1 MSRPI
6 KFGTDGWRAVIAD
19 DFTFPNVRACAQGV
33 ADYVKQRGLE
43 KRGVVVGY
51 DTRFLSDKFA
61 EAVAGVLAS
70 NGIPCYLCTR
80 PTPTPVVSYGIVTR
94 RAAGAVI
101 ITASHNPPDW
111 NGFKYKPEYAG
122 SASPEIVE
130 ALEAN
135 IEKVLEAGGAPPAL
149 IEDGDVQRVDLRTEY
164 AEHVSRLV
172 DLERLK
178 SRGLRVVVDSM
189 YGAGAGY
196 LKSLLAGGATKV
208 SEIHGAHNPRFPGL
222 AQPEPIDR
230 NLGQL
235 SRRVRRLG
243 CNAGLATDGDADRV
257 GLVDEKGNILTTL
270 QIFGLLAYY
279 LLEVRGERGDMVK
292 SITSSRM
299 INRLGD
305 IYGVPVHET
314 PVGFKHI
321 GPVMMKENALIGGE
335 ESGGFGFRGH
345 IPERD
350 GILSSLYIL
359 DMIACTGRSVSRL
372 LSDLYDV
379 VGPHH
384 YSRIDVHLEDGVEG
398 GIVERVSADPPGELD
413 GRTVTHFDTTDGL
426 RFTLED
432 GGWLLVRFSGTEPV
446 MRIYAESESLDR
458 VGRLLEEGKKLAGV

>member
-1 MSRPI
+1 MSSPI

-19 DFTFPNVRACAQGV
+19 DFTFSNVRACAQGV
-33 ADYVKQRGLE
+33 ADYVEQLGLAE
-43 KRGVVVGY
+43 RGVVVGF

-70 NGIPCYLCTR
+70 NGIPCYLCDR

-101 ITASHNPPDW
+101 ITASHNPPEW

-135 IEKVLEAGGAPPAL
+135 IGKVLEAGGAPPAR
-149 IEDGDVQRVDLRTEY
+149 IEDGDVQRVDLRAEY
-164 AEHVSRLV
+164 ADQLSRLV
-172 DLERLK
+172 DLERLSSSGIK
-178 SRGLRVVVDSM
+178 IVVDSM

-196 LKSLLAGGATKV
+196 LKSLLAGGTTTV

-243 CNAGLATDGDADRV
+243 YDVGLATDGDADRV
-257 GLVDEKGNILTTL
+257 GLADENGNILTTL

-279 LLEVRGERGDMVK
+279 LLEVRGERGPMVK

-299 INRLGD
+299 INRLGE
-305 IYGVPVHET
+305 IYGVTIHET

-321 GPVMMKENALIGGE
+321 GPVMMRENALIGGE

-359 DMIACTGRSVSRL
+359 DMMAGAGKSVSRL

-384 YSRIDVHLEDGVEG
+384 YSRIDLHLEAEDKSR
-398 GIVERVSADPPGELD
+398 IVERVSADPPLELD
-413 GRTVTHFDTTDGL
+413 SRAVTHFDATDGL
-426 RFTLED
+426 KFTLED
-432 GGWLLVRFSGTEPV
+432 GSWLLVRFSGTEPL
-446 MRIYAESESLDR
+446 MRIYAESESLEQ
-458 VGRLLEEGKKLAGV
+458 VSRLLEEGRRLAQV